1 MINSMKSVATAPPV
15 RSAIVI
21 PTLNR
26 HAYVNEL
33 LENISKLSPQP
44 VIVVVVDASKDVY
57 VSNHKTSNVKVV
69 ASTIRSAA
77 VQRNIGIR
85 YLSEL
90 NLDLDYLAFLDDDVR
105 VLPDYLQLIHANFRD
120 FPQAIGLSGI
130 AISKN
135 ERKLRTR
142 KFWSFI
148 GLSGKEGA
156 LTKAA
161 INIPVRNATSQV
173 EVDWLIGCSVW
184 RWKFAQRLI
193 FQSDFMGQSVFE
205 DVLFSVEASNFGKLI
220 VDPQIVITHLLAD
233 EERPNNMNHY
243 RSWVVNRY
251 RLKRVAPER
260 FSLLTFL
267 TANFVVAIKLIVSL
281 RVKGAFGILLGTIQ
295 LLGQS

>member
-1 MINSMKSVATAPPV
+1 MINSMKSVATGRTV

-57 VSNHKTSNVKVV
+57 VSKFKTSNIEVI

-77 VQRNIGIR
+77 VQRNIGIK

-105 VLPDYLQLIHANFRD
+105 VLPDYLQLIHTNFQD
-120 FPQAIGLSGI
+120 FPQTIGLSGI
-130 AISKN
+130 AISEN
-135 ERKLRTR
+135 ERKPRAR

-184 RWKFAQRLI
+184 KWKIVQRLI

-205 DVLFSVEASNFGKLI
+205 DVLFSVEASHFGKLM
-220 VDPQIVITHLLAD
+220 VDPKIVITHLIAD
-233 EERPNNMNHY
+233 EERPNNLNHY

-260 FSLLTFL
+260 FSLLAFL

-281 RVKGAFGILLGTIQ
+281 RVKGAIGILLGTLQ
-295 LLGQS
+295 LFGKS

>member
-1 MINSMKSVATAPPV
+1 MINSMKSVPTGRTL

-33 LENISKLSPQP
+33 LENISKMSTQP
-44 VIVVVVDASKDVY
+44 AIVVVVDASRDVY
-57 VSNHKTSNVKVV
+57 VSNSKNSSIKVI

-77 VQRNIGIR
+77 VQRNLGIK

-105 VLPDYLQLIHANFRD
+105 VLPDYLQLIHTNFGN

-130 AISKN
+130 AISEN
-135 ERKLRTR
+135 ERKLRAR
-142 KFWSFI
+142 KFWNFI
-148 GLSGKEGA
+148 GLSGKDGA

-184 RWKFAQRLI
+184 KWNIAQRLM

-205 DVLFSVEASNFGKLI
+205 DVLFSVEASHFGKLM
-220 VDPQIVITHLLAD
+220 VDPQIVITHLLAE
-233 EERPNNMNHY
+233 EERPNNLNHY

-260 FSLLTFL
+260 FSLLAFFV
-267 TANFVVAIKLIVSL
+267 ANFVVAIKLIVSL
-281 RVKGAFGILLGTIQ
+281 RVKGAIGILLGTLQ
-295 LLGQS
+295 LFGKS

>member
-1 MINSMKSVATAPPV
+1 MINSMKSVATGRTV

-26 HAYVNEL
+26 HEYVNEL

-44 VIVVVVDASKDVY
+44 VIVVVVDASQDVY
-57 VSNHKTSNVKVV
+57 IPKFNTSNVKVI
-69 ASTIRSAA
+69 ASIIRSAA
-77 VQRNIGIR
+77 VQRNIGIK

-105 VLPDYLQLIHANFRD
+105 VLPDYLQLIHANFQN

-130 AISKN
+130 AISEN
-135 ERKLRTR
+135 ERKTRAR
-142 KFWSFI
+142 KFLSYI

-161 INIPVRNATSQV
+161 INIPVRNAASQV

-184 RWKFAQRLI
+184 KWKIVQRLI
-193 FQSDFMGQSVFE
+193 FQSDFMGQSIFE
-205 DVLFSVEASNFGKLI
+205 DVLFSVEASRFGKLM

-233 EERPNNMNHY
+233 EERPNNLNHY

-260 FSLLTFL
+260 FNLLAFL
-267 TANFVVAIKLIVSL
+267 VTNFVVAIKLIVSL
-281 RVKGAFGILLGTIQ
+281 RVKGAVGILLGTLQ
-295 LLGQS
+295 LFGKS